1 MSLAVSTDLQPLQIY
16 GWDDDFSEQ
25 FKAYAKGGLIAGRV
39 LLEYNQFYRVV
50 TERGE
55 LLAEVAGKLKHE
67 AASRA
72 ELPAVGDWVA
82 LRPLADEQKATIFAV
97 LPRRSKFTRKV
108 VGAKTDEQVVGAN
121 IDTVFLVTSLNQD
134 FNPRRLERYLAI
146 AWESGARPVLVL
158 SKADL
163 CEDVAARLA
172 EVQAVAEGVSAHAVS
187 VRTSQGL
194 DELRQYFGTGRT
206 VALIGSSGVGKS
218 TLINHLLGEAR
229 QQVKEVREHDER
241 GQHATRHRELILL
254 PTGGLVMDTPGM
266 REIQL
271 WDVDRGVQSVFDDIE
286 ALAAACRF
294 TNCGHKTEPGCA
306 VQAAIENGELDAE
319 RLQSYEKLQ
328 EELRRLAVR
337 QDKRAQI
344 VEKERW
350 KKVMRDAKARS
361 RLQRGRRE

>member
-1 MSLAVSTDLQPLQIY
+1 MSFAASSDSQLLPAY
-16 GWDDDFSEQ
+16 GWNDFFSKH
-25 FKAYAKGGLIAGRV
+25 FKPYARSGLIAGRV

-50 TERGE
+50 TERDE

-82 LRPLADEQKATIFAV
+82 LRPLSNEQRAVIQAV
-97 LPRRSKFTRKV
+97 LPRKSKFTRKV
-108 VGAKTDEQVVGAN
+108 VGTKTDEQVVGAN

-146 AWESGARPVLVL
+146 AWESGTRPVIVL

-163 CEDVAARLA
+163 CADVEARVA
-172 EVQAVAEGVSAHAVS
+172 KVREVADEVPAHAVS
-187 VRTSQGL
+187 VRTDQGL
-194 DELRQYFGTGRT
+194 DELQQYFGRGQT

-218 TLINHLLGEAR
+218 TLINRLLGRKR
-229 QQVKEVREHDER
+229 QEVREVREHDER
-241 GQHATRHRELILL
+241 GQHTTRHRELILL

-271 WDVDRGVQSVFDDIE
+271 WDVDKGVQSVFDDIE
-286 ALAAACRF
+286 ELAVQCRF
-294 TNCGHKTEPGCA
+294 SDCRHKTEPGCA
-306 VQAAIENGELDAE
+306 VRAAVESGELDAG
-319 RLQSYEKLQ
+319 RLQNYEKLQ
-328 EELRRLAVR
+328 EELRRLAAR
-337 QDKRAQI
+337 LDKRAQI

-350 KKVMRDAKARS
+350 KKVMHDAKAGS
-361 RLQRGRRE
+361 RLKRGGRE

>member
-1 MSLAVSTDLQPLQIY
+1 MSSEANCNPQSLSAY
-16 GWDDDFSEQ
+16 GWGDFFSEHFQ
-25 FKAYAKGGLIAGRV
+25 PFAAGGLAPGRV

-50 TERGE
+50 TARGE

-72 ELPAVGDWVA
+72 DLPAVGDWVA
-82 LRPLADEQKATIFAV
+82 LRPLREEQRATIHAV

-134 FNPRRLERYLAI
+134 FNPRRIERYLAI
-146 AWESGARPVLVL
+146 AVESGARPVLVL

-172 EVQAVAEGVSAHAVS
+172 EVSAVAEGVPAHAIS
-187 VRTSQGL
+187 TRRGDGL
-194 DELRQYFGTGRT
+194 GDLQQYFGEGQT
-206 VALIGSSGVGKS
+206 VTLIGSSGVGKS
-218 TLINHLLGEAR
+218 TLINCLLGAAR

-254 PTGGLVMDTPGM
+254 PGGGLVMDTPGM

-271 WDVDRGVQSVFDDIE
+271 WEAEEGVERVFDDIE
-286 ALAAACRF
+286 ELAARCRF
-294 TNCGHKTEPGCA
+294 TDCGHRSEPGCA
-306 VQAAIENGELDAE
+306 VRESIERGELDEA

-328 EELRRLAVR
+328 EELRRLAAR
-337 QDKRAQI
+337 QDKRVQMA
-344 VEKERW
+344 EKQKW
-350 KKVMRDAKARS
+350 KKLSRAASERARMKRQS
-361 RLQRGRRE
+361 